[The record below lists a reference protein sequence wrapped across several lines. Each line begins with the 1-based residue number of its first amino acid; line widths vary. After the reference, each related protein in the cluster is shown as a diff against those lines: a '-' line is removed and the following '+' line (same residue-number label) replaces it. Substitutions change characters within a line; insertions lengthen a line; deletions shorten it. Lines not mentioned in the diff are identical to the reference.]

1 MYVSF
6 YLRGSD
12 AYFWGGPQTSKK
24 SKVIPNP
31 SPDRLYIC
39 THLNKNDWQ
48 VSQILLQ
55 VTVDS

>member
-1 MYVSF
+1 MYPFISQAVMPI
-6 YLRGSD
+6 
-12 AYFWGGPQTSKK
+12 FWGPQTNQRSE
-24 SKVIPNP
+24 VIPNL

-39 THLNKNDWQ
+39 VRLNKNDWQ